1 MNSTIIDDER
11 NTGTP
16 ARRAL
21 REAVKAASAARSW
34 ADAQLEWDI
43 AGPPGIDP
51 DSGSRCACGQDGLM
65 YLYTVAN
72 RVTGTELYPI
82 GSTCIVEHFGAAPAM
97 MARMATLRAVAGV
110 TVAMRDHGGCL
121 DLKRDLTPTR
131 IKALAAEGVL
141 GARDAHL
148 LVTLR
153 RRRRPLTLDQHV
165 AAERLLREAVAP
177 ALGGDSEAEIVDD
190 PAYRHGHHDG
200 LTGARCHTGAPSAYV
215 VGHHDGL
222 ALLDMAGAA

>member
-1 MNSTIIDDER
+1 MNFSIGNER
-11 NTGTP
+11 NSGTL

-43 AGPPGIDP
+43 VGRPGIDP
-51 DSGSRCACGQDGLM
+51 DRGSSCACGQDGLM
-65 YLYTVAN
+65 YLYAVAN
-72 RVTGTELYPI
+72 RATGAELYPI
-82 GSTCIVEHFGAAPAM
+82 GSTCIVEHFGAAPVM
-97 MARMATLRAVAGV
+97 MARLATLRAVAGV
-110 TVAMRDHGGCL
+110 TVSLRAHGGFL

-141 GARDAHL
+141 GTREAHL
-148 LVTLR
+148 LTVLR

-190 PAYRHGHHDG
+190 PGYRQGHRDG
-200 LTGARCHTGAPSAYV
+200 LAGARCRTGAPSAYV
-215 VGHHDGL
+215 IGHRDGL